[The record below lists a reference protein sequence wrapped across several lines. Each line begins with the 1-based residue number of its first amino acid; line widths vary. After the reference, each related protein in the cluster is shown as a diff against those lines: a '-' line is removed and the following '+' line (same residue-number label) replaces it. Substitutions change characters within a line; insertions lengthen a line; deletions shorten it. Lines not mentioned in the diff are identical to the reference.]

1 MTTLITAAK
10 ETRRTNNL
18 YTLGSLSKDDGGG
31 NENDKKATG
40 LVQQHNSF
48 ARRSRLLSRRCKME
62 VPNFTFFFLRTGTQ
76 DNNFPF
82 LFLNFDTVL

>member
-18 YTLGSLSKDDGGG
+18 HILGSLSNDDGDG

-40 LVQQHNSF
+40 LGSVY
-48 ARRSRLLSRRCKME
+48 ME
-62 VPNFTFFFLRTGTQ
+62 WGT
-76 DNNFPF
+76 P
-82 LFLNFDTVL
+82 V

>member
-18 YTLGSLSKDDGGG
+18 HTLGSLSKDDGDR

-40 LVQQHNSF
+40 LV
-48 ARRSRLLSRRCKME
+48 
-62 VPNFTFFFLRTGTQ
+62 
-76 DNNFPF
+76 
-82 LFLNFDTVL
+82 